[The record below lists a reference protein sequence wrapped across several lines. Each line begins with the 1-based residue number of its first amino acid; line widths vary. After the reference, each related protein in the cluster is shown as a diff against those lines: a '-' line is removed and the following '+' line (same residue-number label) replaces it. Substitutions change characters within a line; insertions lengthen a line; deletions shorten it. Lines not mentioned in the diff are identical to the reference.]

1 MEIDYIADV
10 LLFLFEGYLIM
21 HRIKFY
27 GLFNENVKEV
37 MQYPRMP
44 LMNYITYMYL
54 IFNPLSCTP

>member
-27 GLFNENVKEV
+27 GLFNENVKCKRGDAISTHAINELYNIYV
-37 MQYPRMP
+37 
-44 LMNYITYMYL
+44 LN
-54 IFNPLSCTP
+54 F